1 VSNVGIV
8 TGASSG
14 IGEAYARRL
23 AADGRDL
30 IVVARRAGRLEAL
43 AADLRADYGVAVT
56 AVPADLGDADDV
68 RRLCDTVEEAEPDVV
83 VNDAGVAHYMP
94 FAELPTDRARELVD
108 VNVLA
113 PVLLS
118 RAVLPGMLDRGRGSI
133 VNVASLLAFSGT
145 LAAPHMPV
153 RAVYAATKSFLVTFS
168 QILAAEVQG
177 TGVRVQVVCPG
188 MVRSE
193 FHSRQGLDMSNVPR
207 MEPDRVVAAS
217 LADLAAGVV
226 TSVPGLAD
234 PESLERLDAAARE
247 LLDASRNTELP
258 ERYGADGP

>member
-1 VSNVGIV
+1 
-8 TGASSG
+8 
-14 IGEAYARRL
+14 
-23 AADGRDL
+23 
-30 IVVARRAGRLEAL
+30 
-43 AADLRADYGVAVT
+43 
-56 AVPADLGDADDV
+56 
-68 RRLCDTVEEAEPDVV
+68 
-83 VNDAGVAHYMP
+83 
-94 FAELPTDRARELVD
+94 
-108 VNVLA
+108 
-113 PVLLS
+113 
-118 RAVLPGMLDRGRGSI
+118 
-133 VNVASLLAFSGT
+133 
-145 LAAPHMPV
+145 
-153 RAVYAATKSFLVTFS
+153 VYAATKSFLVTFS